1 VTSEILAG
9 AVVNPKPER
18 KRGDPALLDRLNR
31 ARGAYMA
38 RTGKEV
44 QWKDL
49 AEAAGLGLSTMTD
62 ITTLDRRV
70 TIADAAAFADYL
82 GVEFAWLALGRGPMT
97 AQPPAAHDGPAPEVR
112 QERPSDSMEVSHLGT
127 PKRHRRRSNGNAG

>member
-1 VTSEILAG
+1 MK
-9 AVVNPKPER
+9 PKPER

-97 AQPPAAHDGPAPEVR
+97 VSQPTAESAAPEVR
-112 QERPSDSMEVSHLGT
+112 QVTTRPEQEVSRFGT
-127 PKRHRRRSNGNAG
+127 PKGRRRRSNGEAG